1 MAKKAGGNTTTTWI
15 SLSDARALVIEAYG
29 ATQKAETLLK
39 KWLGEERVRWTC
51 KLFEPARVADL
62 AALQRE
68 SAAAGI
74 VLTVATVA
82 SSNGDPAF
90 WRADLEIKWAESW
103 ARKKYMHGGAGAYT
117 VTVVREDVLAQ
128 LPAEP
133 DEPEGMAASWIW
145 LAAEAS
151 QMRAA
156 KKIPA
161 LKSEFARE
169 LAKRML
175 RAAIAD
181 HSLRPIQWESI
192 RNDLSKYDLWPPD
205 LIK

>member
-74 VLTVATVA
+74 VLTVANVA
-82 SSNGDPAF
+82 YSNGDPAF
-90 WRADLEIKWAESW
+90 WPADLEINWAESW

-117 VTVVREDVLAQ
+117 VTVVVEDVSA
-128 LPAEP
+128 AAGGA
-133 DEPEGMAASWIW
+133 DELEG
-145 LAAEAS
+145 
-151 QMRAA
+151 RPHPGYGPAA
-156 KKIPA
+156 K
-161 LKSEFARE
+161 
-169 LAKRML
+169 LANEGGQEN
-175 RAAIAD
+175 
-181 HSLRPIQWESI
+181 PG
-192 RNDLSKYDLWPPD
+192 SKVRVCS
-205 LIK
+205 